1 MTQGL
6 RTIAWFLGI
15 AVTTGTGCA
24 ADLATDLRAL
34 VGRSP
39 DVGVQIID
47 CTTGASVFSHNAD
60 KRFTPASN
68 LKVFTTAAALE
79 LVGADYEF
87 RTGLLALTEGTKTTL
102 TLVGS
107 GDPALFDQELILPD
121 NAHGNW
127 TTVAAACDAW
137 AASLRHAGLE
147 QIDEFV
153 LDARIFD
160 SEPIPSGDKKWL
172 DNRTAG
178 TYASGVWGFNLAGNA
193 ATLSFNWA
201 PGARPTIA
209 NSEPPI
215 AWRVVSNTA
224 SCGKAG
230 DFGVGYGEATG
241 ELRLSG
247 SLPRATDT
255 APVAILHPLPLAA
268 EMFARELSRRGIA
281 ISKCRPAVP
290 SDRKPDGREIGP
302 ILTTRIQTVLR
313 GANTY
318 SKNICADALVKFL
331 GAYRLNPTRPPIG
344 PSFQPGTFAAGEA
357 ALKDFVERRLGAGCS
372 GPLCARDG
380 SGLSADNKVTAD
392 LTARLIAVMAKD
404 DLCPNYL
411 SSFAVP
417 KRASV
422 SRSQLSLFRGTW
434 VDDPSTESDPPIVES
449 REFRAGEREALAG
462 TMGKR
467 FEGANLDGFGV
478 YCKSGYID
486 GASCLSGMVLDLDKD
501 TPPRPISFS
510 VLCCTGT
517 PRGLDVAAAK
527 QLQQRIVEKIV
538 AHMRTLR
545 TQHTPI
551 ASGH

>member
-47 CTTGASVFSHNAD
+47 CTTGASVFSHNAE

-68 LKVFTTAAALE
+68 LKVFTTAAALD
-79 LVGADYEF
+79 LAGANYEF
-87 RTGLLALTEGTKTTL
+87 RTELLARTEGTKTTL

-147 QIDEFV
+147 QIDEFI

-160 SEPIPSGDKKWL
+160 TEPIPSGDKKWI

-178 TYASGVWGFNLAGNA
+178 TYAAGVWGFNLAGNA
-193 ATLSFNWA
+193 AMLSFNWA

-224 SCGKAG
+224 LCGTAG
-230 DFGVGYGEATG
+230 DFGVGYGKGTG
-241 ELRLSG
+241 ELLLSG

-255 APVAILHPLPLAA
+255 APVAILDPLPLAA
-268 EMFARELSRRGIA
+268 EMFARELSRRGIMVSQWKVA
-281 ISKCRPAVP
+281 AP
-290 SDRKPDGREIGP
+290 SDREPRGQVVLP
-302 ILTTRIQTVLR
+302 ALTTRLSTVLY
-313 GANTY
+313 GANTH
-318 SKNICADALVKFL
+318 SKNICADALVKLL
-331 GAYRLNPTRPPIG
+331 GTCRLNPTRPALG
-344 PSFQPGTFAAGEA
+344 PTFQPGTFAAGEA
-357 ALKDFVERRLGAGCS
+357 ALKDFVDRRLGAGCS
-372 GPLCARDG
+372 GAFCARDG

-392 LTARLIAVMAKD
+392 LTARLIAVMASDEK
-404 DLCPNYL
+404 LGAAYRA
-411 SSFAVP
+411 SFAQP
-417 KRASV
+417 GADGTLKNRFKETN
-422 SRSQLSLFRGTW
+422 LF
-434 VDDPSTESDPPIVES
+434 
-449 REFRAGEREALAG
+449 
-462 TMGKR
+462 
-467 FEGANLDGFGV
+467 GAKVLG
-478 YCKSGYID
+478 KSGFID
-486 GASCLSGMVLDLDKD
+486 GVCCLSGIVEVENGA
-501 TPPRPISFS
+501 RVSYS
-510 VLCCTGT
+510 VLCNKALPKIAKPQQEAIVARIAREIG
-517 PRGLDVAAAK
+517 PERNSRAAAGD
-527 QLQQRIVEKIV
+527 RN
-538 AHMRTLR
+538 
-545 TQHTPI
+545 
-551 ASGH
+551 